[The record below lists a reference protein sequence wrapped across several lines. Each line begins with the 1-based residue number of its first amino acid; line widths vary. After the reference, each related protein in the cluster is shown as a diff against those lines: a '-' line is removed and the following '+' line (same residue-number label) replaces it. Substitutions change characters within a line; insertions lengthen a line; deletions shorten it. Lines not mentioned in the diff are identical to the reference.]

1 MYFIY
6 TTTYFDHKKIQIKC
20 AYTMNYQYESLS
32 SSYLIL
38 LTKYLF
44 LYKNFGHNLFL
55 KLLSIKVTQ

>member
-1 MYFIY
+1 
-6 TTTYFDHKKIQIKC
+6 
-20 AYTMNYQYESLS
+20 MNYQYESLS

>member
-1 MYFIY
+1 
-6 TTTYFDHKKIQIKC
+6 
-20 AYTMNYQYESLS
+20 MNYQYESLS

-55 KLLSIKVTQ
+55 KLLSIKVTQWITIKAKLLPYCRIRSDMGKI